1 MYQEPG
7 CRRQYYHCTAC
18 VRCNCISQLCTSQ
31 RVSLKLRELF
41 TAFTTSSALCSA
53 PNAVSNAFLLV
64 PRAERSCYR
73 SEVMSSISILHR
85 ILLLAAIHTKQEAL
99 LL

>member
-1 MYQEPG
+1 MLSLHSL
-7 CRRQYYHCTAC
+7 C
-18 VRCNCISQLCTSQ
+18 SLQLHLSALYKSES
-31 RVSLKLRELF
+31 VLKLRELF

-73 SEVMSSISILHR
+73 SEVMSSNFILHR